1 MDISADQ
8 GLLGPRDALDYYHTA
23 FVDLPVAVTPLEG
36 WNIITG
42 APNPFLQLAFDI
54 RDGISAMFGV
64 QRIAGFSGKQMT
76 DVQVGD
82 HLDFFLVEHSAP
94 DMLVLTARDQH
105 LDVMTT
111 LTVEGTRYRITSSVV
126 THNWFGRAYMI
137 PVGIA
142 HRVIVWASLRRLR
155 KALTAQD
162 RT

>member
-42 APNPFLQLAFDI
+42 APNPLLQLAFDI

-64 QRIAGFSGKQMT
+64 QKIAGFSGKQMT

-94 DMLVLTARDQH
+94 DMLVLTARDGKSQI
-105 LDVMTT
+105 DRMT
-111 LTVEGTRYRITSSVV
+111 LLAPPNYEGSFTMGRPGNDLSITEVFYQETSG
-126 THNWFGRAYMI
+126 TGR
-137 PVGIA
+137 
-142 HRVIVWASLRRLR
+142 
-155 KALTAQD
+155 
-162 RT
+162 